1 MTAVPGRPEVVD
13 VAGAAPGGGPAD
25 VRPEPSVHDTAGH
38 AATHGREPLDS
49 ELRSV
54 QRDVIRMAGL
64 VGEAIERSVAC
75 LTAADSGAASRVI
88 EDDRQV
94 NEMHGLVQAG
104 IVNAIATQQP
114 VARDLRYLLAIDHVS
129 YELERMGDY
138 AASVAKQA
146 RKLAPAG
153 PGAEGPKLEA
163 MGTTAAVL
171 VREVIQALVE
181 VDVDRAKATSA
192 RDDEIDALYHET
204 FAAILDDMRADPAAV
219 DRGAR
224 LLFAAHYLERIGD
237 RVTNIAEDVVYLSEG
252 TIEDLNG

>member
-1 MTAVPGRPEVVD
+1 MTGM
-13 VAGAAPGGGPAD
+13 AGGQDLVGVGGQPPAATADPAPD
-25 VRPEPSVHDTAGH
+25 MTVHDAGGLSAPH
-38 AATHGREPLDS
+38 PRREPLDS

-54 QRDVIRMAGL
+54 QHDVTRMASL
-64 VGEAIERSVAC
+64 VAEAIERAVTC
-75 LTAADSGAASRVI
+75 LETADALEASRVI
-88 EDDRQV
+88 ADDRRV
-94 NEMHGLVQAG
+94 NEMHALVQAG

-129 YELERMGDY
+129 YELERIGDY

-153 PGAEGPKLEA
+153 PGLEGQKLA
-163 MGTTAAVL
+163 TMGTTAAAL
-171 VREVIQALVE
+171 VRDVIQALVD
-181 VDVDRAKATSA
+181 VDVDRAKATAA
-192 RDDEIDALYHET
+192 RDDEIDALYHES
-204 FAAILDDMRADPAAV
+204 FDAILDDMRGDPGAV

-252 TIEDLNG
+252 TIEDLNL